1 MYSRCPSVRFMER
14 FVELAEDSLMLS
26 PIMNKASFSYL
37 AITVLI
43 ICFSSL
49 MSIVVIS
56 TLTNQREKLRKFT
69 VLMMMLMKNLM
80 IMILLQLV
88 KHLYTPILFHAF
100 GFGNKAS
107 LVSAAIIDIVN
118 VVATL
123 GKKIISFPWR
133 WCSNVNIFAWSW
145 GPLGWLILGAW

>member
-1 MYSRCPSVRFMER
+1 MILALVITIGSIFLPDTLNSMI
-14 FVELAEDSLMLS
+14 ELGQHDEGS
-26 PIMNKASFSYL
+26 
-37 AITVLI
+37 
-43 ICFSSL
+43 
-49 MSIVVIS
+49 
-56 TLTNQREKLRKFT
+56 EKLRKFT

-80 IMILLQLV
+80 ILLQLV
-88 KHLYTPILFHAF
+88 KHLYTPFLFNAI

-133 WCSNVNIFAWSW
+133 WCSNANLP
-145 GPLGWLILGAW
+145 GYCCCLHWL

>member
-1 MYSRCPSVRFMER
+1 MILALVITIGSIFLPDTLNSMI
-14 FVELAEDSLMLS
+14 ELGQHDEGS
-26 PIMNKASFSYL
+26 
-37 AITVLI
+37 
-43 ICFSSL
+43 
-49 MSIVVIS
+49 
-56 TLTNQREKLRKFT
+56 EKLRKFT

-88 KHLYTPILFHAF
+88 KHLYTPILFNAF

-133 WCSNVNIFAWSW
+133 WCSNVNMPGFCCC
-145 GPLGWLILGAW
+145 LHWL

>member
-1 MYSRCPSVRFMER
+1 MYSRCPSVRFVER
-14 FVELAEDSLMLS
+14 FVELAEDSPMLS

-37 AITVLI
+37 AIT
-43 ICFSSL
+43 
-49 MSIVVIS
+49 
-56 TLTNQREKLRKFT
+56 
-69 VLMMMLMKNLM
+69 
-80 IMILLQLV
+80 LV
-88 KHLYTPILFHAF
+88 KQLYTPVLFNAF

-118 VVATL
+118 VVTTL

-133 WCSNVNIFAWSW
+133 FAWSW